1 MRTQSLSMTES
12 ELKGMVIQYIDYN
25 MTTQESLDKPHCR
38 ESLFTR
44 IYGYFFYV
52 SFFNC
57 IYTYP
62 HFEKSPI

>member
-12 ELKGMVIQYIDYN
+12 ELKGMVIQYIDDN

-44 IYGYFFYV
+44 IYGYFFIC
-52 SFFNC
+52 FFLSLHLH
-57 IYTYP
+57 IST
-62 HFEKSPI
+62 F